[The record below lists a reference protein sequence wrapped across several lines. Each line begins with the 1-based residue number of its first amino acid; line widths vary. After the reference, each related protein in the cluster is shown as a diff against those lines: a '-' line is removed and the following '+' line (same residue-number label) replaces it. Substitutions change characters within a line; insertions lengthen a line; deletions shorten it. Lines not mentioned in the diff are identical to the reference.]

1 MTREPRGEI
10 SAVLVG
16 RAQLGDRAS
25 LEAILTTVRAPL
37 FAHIRGILGDG
48 DVAEDVLQETLLT
61 ICRKLGTVREPQWF
75 RAWAYRIATREA
87 VRHGRRERFW
97 INAERDEDLERVVA
111 TDPDELFEPE
121 LLELLREELPKLP
134 VASQLVLRMHYLDE
148 LTYVEIAEALEIPA
162 GTVKSRVAYGLA
174 SLRQRVALRRGLAT
188 GESISAEDI
197 LERHQAEKNPAV
209 RTTYDR

>member
-1 MTREPRGEI
+1 MTRKPRGDI

-16 RAQLGDRAS
+16 RAQLGDRAA
-25 LEAILTTVRAPL
+25 LEAILTAVRAPL

-48 DVAEDVLQETLLT
+48 DMAEDVLQETLLT

-75 RAWAYRIATREA
+75 RAWAYRVATREA
-87 VRHGRRERFW
+87 VRQGRRERFW
-97 INAERDEDLERVVA
+97 INAEREELERVVA

-121 LLELLREELPKLP
+121 LLELLRKELPKLP

-148 LTYVEIAEALEIPA
+148 LTYVEIAEALEIPV

-197 LERHQAEKNPAV
+197 LERHQAEENPAV